1 MEGSKIIP
9 FQEVTTLRIRDGEV
23 FDFTHPL
30 AEEEPLEIRIDGTLV
45 GVIMRTPGHEKE
57 LAAGFCY
64 SEGYVASFSDIGLIE
79 HCTSE
84 GKDVRN
90 TINIRL
96 SRPDALKRAIIA
108 PTMPAF
114 SGCGVCG
121 RGAIEEIIRNIQ
133 PVEGKMRVPL
143 SVLQKLSNAMES
155 AQTLFQS
162 TGSVHAAAIFDSTGK
177 LLCCHEDL
185 GRHNALD
192 KVIGHCLIRGID
204 MTDKVLMLSGRA
216 SFEMISKA
224 GISRIPVIASISA
237 PTLQAVQLG
246 ETLNCT
252 VIGFLRGRGMNIY
265 THKWRIAGIAEE
277 QAA

>member
-1 MEGSKIIP
+1 MEKFTP
-9 FQEVTTLRIRDGEV
+9 YQEVTTLRIRDGEV

-30 AEEEPLEIRIDGTLV
+30 AEEEPLEIRIDGNLV
-45 GVIMRTPGHEKE
+45 AVIMRTPGHEKE

-64 SEGYVASFSDIGLIE
+64 SEGYVTSLSDIGLIE

-90 TINIRL
+90 TINVRL

-121 RGAIEEIIRNIQ
+121 RGAIEEIIRSIQ
-133 PVEGKMRVPL
+133 PVEGKIMVSL
-143 SVLQKLSNAMES
+143 SVLQKLNDALES

-162 TGSVHAAAIFDSTGK
+162 TGSVHAAAIFDRDGR
-177 LLCCHEDL
+177 LIVCHEDL

-192 KVIGHCLIRGID
+192 KAIGHCLIRRID
-204 MTDKVLMLSGRA
+204 LKDKVLMLSGRA

-224 GISRIPVIASISA
+224 AMSRIPVIASISA

-252 VIGFLRGRGMNIY
+252 IIGFLRGRGMNIY
-265 THKWRIAGIAEE
+265 AHKWRVEGLE
-277 QAA
+277 

>member
-1 MEGSKIIP
+1 MIP

-30 AEEEPLEIRIDGTLV
+30 AEEEPLEIRIDGNLV
-45 GVIMRTPGHEKE
+45 AVIMRTPGHEKE

-64 SEGYVASFSDIGLIE
+64 SEGYVASFSDISIIE

-84 GKDVRN
+84 GRDVRN
-90 TINIRL
+90 TINVRL
-96 SRPDALKRAIIA
+96 SSSNALKRQIIA

-121 RGAIEEIIRNIQ
+121 RGAIEEIIRKIA
-133 PVEGKMRVPL
+133 PIEGQIKVSL
-143 SVLQKLSNAMES
+143 SALQKLNDSMES

-162 TGSVHAAAIFDSTGK
+162 TGSVHAAAIFDSVGK

-192 KVIGHCLIRGID
+192 KAIGHCLIRGLD
-204 MTDKVLMLSGRA
+204 LTDKVLMLSGRA

-224 GISRIPVIASISA
+224 AMARIPVIASISA

-265 THKWRIAGIAEE
+265 THAWRVAGLAEAK
-277 QAA
+277 AA

>member
-1 MEGSKIIP
+1 MKQTFEESNYIP
-9 FQEVTTLRIRDGEV
+9 YREVTVLRIRDGEI
-23 FDFTHPL
+23 FSFTHPL

-45 GVIMRTPGHEKE
+45 AVIMRTPGHEKE

-64 SEGYVASFSDIGLIE
+64 SEGYVGSFSDIALIE

-84 GKDVRN
+84 GRDVRN

-96 SRPDALKRAIIA
+96 SSPDALKRLIIA

-121 RGAIEEIIRNIQ
+121 RGAIEEIIRKINK
-133 PVEGKMRVPL
+133 VESMVKVKL
-143 SVLQKLSNAMES
+143 SALQKLNDSMES

-162 TGSVHAAAIFDSTGK
+162 TGSVHAAAMFDNNGK
-177 LLCCHEDL
+177 LICCHEDL

-192 KVIGHCLIRGID
+192 KVIGHCLIRAID

-224 GISRIPVIASISA
+224 AMSRIPVIASISA

-265 THKWRIAGIAEE
+265 THKWRIEGI
-277 QAA
+277 

>member
-1 MEGSKIIP
+1 MKQSIEGTNFVPYK
-9 FQEVTTLRIRDGEV
+9 EVTTLRIRDGEV

-30 AEEEPLEIRIDGTLV
+30 AEEEPLEIRIDGILV
-45 GVIMRTPGHEKE
+45 AVIMRTPGHEKE

-64 SEGYVASFSDIGLIE
+64 SEGYVTSFSSIALIE

-84 GKDVRN
+84 GRDVRN

-96 SRPDALKRAIIA
+96 SSPDALKREIVA

-121 RGAIEEIIRNIQ
+121 RGAIEEIIRKINQ
-133 PVEGKMRVPL
+133 VDSRVTVKL
-143 SVLQKLSNAMES
+143 SALQKLNDSMES

-162 TGSVHAAAIFDSTGK
+162 TGSVHAAAMFDNTGK

-224 GISRIPVIASISA
+224 AMSRIPVIASISA

-252 VIGFLRGRGMNIY
+252 IIGFLRGRGMNIY
-265 THKWRIAGIAEE
+265 THKWRIEGI
-277 QAA
+277 